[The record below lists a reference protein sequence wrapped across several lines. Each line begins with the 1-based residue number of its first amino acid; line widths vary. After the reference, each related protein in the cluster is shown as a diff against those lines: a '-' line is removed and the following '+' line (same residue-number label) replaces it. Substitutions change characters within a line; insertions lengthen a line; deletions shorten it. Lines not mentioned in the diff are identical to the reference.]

1 MRDRSSLA
9 VCSEH
14 EWCRKSFVGADLI
27 VLDRWVL
34 GLGICQRSLVEVVDT
49 VPLDPTAIV
58 LDDRAWDSAVAP
70 IVEFSQD
77 L

>member
-1 MRDRSSLA
+1 MVVSVR
-9 VCSEH
+9 V
-14 EWCRKSFVGADLI
+14 I
-27 VLDRWVL
+27 V
-34 GLGICQRSLVEVVDT
+34 VEVVDT

-77 L
+77 H